1 KLKGIAIKEEKKA
14 KKMESPV
21 LYCSEHLTKEDDE
34 EMQQENGGDGDDDDH
49 NNNDDDDTDDD
60 DDDDVDDPDDNDD
73 HNDNDMNYIRILISR
88 EITDVRLNNQEVEV
102 LVNDNWNQEIRTHA
116 IRYIRRTAPQFRLRR
131 RTIYRAVMYVDRFLS
146 HRIIDNGQFWAVRL
160 LAVTCLSLSAKMNEN
175 IDDVPPLSD
184 YPVGA
189 YNINVNAIRRME
201 ILVLIEFNWDM
212 NCVTPFD
219 FRNFFISRF
228 CRDVTRIDITRMNT
242 VVIIMSVLR
251 DLRIMNH
258 RPSVIAA
265 AATLLAVHGN
275 VTIQELVIEINAL
288 PINGFLQIAGVSYCY
303 HRMLEL
309 NV

>member
-1 KLKGIAIKEEKKA
+1 
-14 KKMESPV
+14 MESPV

-49 NNNDDDDTDDD
+49 NNNDDDDDTDDD

-73 HNDNDMNYIRILISR
+73 HDDNDMNYIRILISR
-88 EITDVRLNNQEVEV
+88 EITDVRLNDQEVEV

-116 IRYIRRTAPQFRLRR
+116 IRYIRRVTPQFRLSK
-131 RTIYRAVMYVDRFLS
+131 RTIYRAVMYVDRFLF

-201 ILVLIEFNWDM
+201 ILVLVEFNWDM

-228 CRDVTRIDITRMNT
+228 CRDVTKIDITRMNT

-265 AATLLAVHGN
+265 AATLVAVN
-275 VTIQELVIEINAL
+275 RDFTIQELVIVINAL
-288 PINGFLQIAGVSYCY
+288 PINGFLQIVS
-303 HRMLEL
+303 LS
-309 NV
+309 